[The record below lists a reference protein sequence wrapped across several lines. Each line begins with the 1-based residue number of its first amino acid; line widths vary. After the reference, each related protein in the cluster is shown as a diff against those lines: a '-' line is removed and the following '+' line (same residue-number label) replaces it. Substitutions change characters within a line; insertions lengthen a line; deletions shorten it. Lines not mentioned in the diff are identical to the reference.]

1 MPDSMKVGENQLIDE
16 INNPISFLLENGYP
30 LDLLDKQLNQSSM
43 KADEL
48 AAAVGRLLN
57 QGVSMETILSGYQE
71 KYPAEVVSLPKF
83 DGLELDK
90 NGKPLRTID
99 NFLSIMLNDPMY
111 SGVHFNLMTMRP
123 EIHDAETGKITEWTD
138 TDSAESERYI
148 QTAYKLSQ
156 SDMHGKALRILFRR
170 REYNPLLNLVE
181 SFEWD
186 GFSRVESCLSEVLKV
201 EDSPY
206 SREVSRLI
214 FAGGINRLYEP
225 GCKFDVIPILIGQQG
240 CGKTTFVEMLALNS
254 NYYGFTGN
262 LSGDQKSIEALSGL
276 WFVEIAEL
284 AGFRT
289 ADIES
294 LKAFTTA
301 RFDRYRLPF
310 DRNVSTLPRRV
321 CFLGTTNSTSFLTDV
336 SGNRRFFPVTVHSDG
351 YDIMKNKA
359 EIQQYIVQCW
369 AEARERY
376 KAGMMSPVP
385 DAELV
390 EEYRRHQAQAT
401 VEDWRVGVVEDYVRH
416 LPPDHPVCTKEIFQK
431 ALYPDSTRDQS
442 KRDSIEIG
450 QILDSLSCLEKVE
463 RRIYTQSY
471 GQQWCWVRKSE

>member
-1 MPDSMKVGENQLIDE
+1 MNEIEKSQLDISRATISDS
-16 INNPISFLLENGYP
+16 LEAG
-30 LDLLDKQLNQSSM
+30 KT
-43 KADEL
+43 
-48 AAAVGRLLN
+48 G
-57 QGVSMETILSGYQE
+57 
-71 KYPAEVVSLPKF
+71 LPCK
-83 DGLELDK
+83 
-90 NGKPLRTID
+90 TID
-99 NFLSIMLNDPMY
+99 NFLIIMLADPMY
-111 SGVHFNLMTMRP
+111 SGVHYNVMNMRP
-123 EIHDAETGKITEWTD
+123 EIHNTTTGIISEWTD

-156 SDMHGKALRILFRR
+156 SDMHSKALRILFRR
-170 REYNPLLNLVE
+170 REYNPLRNLIE

-186 GFSRVESCLSEVLKV
+186 GFPRVESCLSEVLKV

-206 SREVSRLI
+206 AREVSRLI

-225 GCKFDVIPILIGQQG
+225 GCKFDAIPILIGAQG
-240 CGKTTFVEMLALNS
+240 CGKTSFVEMLALNS

-262 LSGDQKSIEALSGL
+262 LSGDQKAIEALSGL

-310 DRNVSTLPRRV
+310 DRNVSTLPRRC
-321 CFLGTTNSTSFLTDV
+321 CFIGTTNSTSFLTDV

-351 YDIMKNKA
+351 YDILKNRDI
-359 EIQQYIVQCW
+359 IQTYITQCW

-376 KAGMMSPVP
+376 KTGCNMDPVP
-385 DAELV
+385 DAELI
-390 EEYRRHQAQAT
+390 EEYRIHQAQAT
-401 VEDWRVGVVEDYVRH
+401 VEDWRIGIVEDYVKHIPAGR
-416 LPPDHPVCTKEIFQK
+416 PVCTKEIFQR
-431 ALYPDSTRDQS
+431 ALYPDSTREQS

-450 QILDSLSCLEKVE
+450 QIMDSLSCLQKLD
-463 RRIYTQSY
+463 RRTYTQSY